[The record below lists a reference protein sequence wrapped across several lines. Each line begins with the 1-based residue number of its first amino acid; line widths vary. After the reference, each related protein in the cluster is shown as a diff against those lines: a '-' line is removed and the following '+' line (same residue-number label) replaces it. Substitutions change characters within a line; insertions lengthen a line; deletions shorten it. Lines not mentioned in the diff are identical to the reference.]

1 MFGVQT
7 FFLCRKLVNLASLA
21 NDCNISKNSFSYV
34 EHLFACI
41 QLRRNLR
48 TPSVKLWFPQSS
60 TLECLHS
67 RPVECNLL
75 SSDCQLL
82 RDLHTPIPTRF
93 DLAKYQ
99 LLQPI
104 HERTSVMQWNSENN
118 SNSHKL
124 FARGF
129 GPGCWLNT
137 LSNRGLRMASLARL
151 H

>member
-7 FFLCRKLVNLASLA
+7 FFLCKKLVNLASLA

-75 SSDCQLL
+75 
-82 RDLHTPIPTRF
+82 TRF

-118 SNSHKL
+118 SNSRKL